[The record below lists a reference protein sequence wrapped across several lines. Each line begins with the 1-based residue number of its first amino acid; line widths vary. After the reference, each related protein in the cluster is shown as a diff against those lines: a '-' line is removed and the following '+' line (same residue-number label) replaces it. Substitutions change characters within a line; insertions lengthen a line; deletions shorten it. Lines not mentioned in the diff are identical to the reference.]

1 MLTIGKIGGDRKQ
14 QLYYDSQVAKGAE
27 DYYAGKGEA
36 PGSWHGE
43 AAAGLGLSGPP
54 SADQL
59 LRMFAGRHPETG
71 EQLARRP
78 KEGSKRAVIAGFDLT
93 FKAPKSVSVL
103 FAANDELA
111 DRMTRAHETAVTK
124 ALEYMQTHAMRV
136 RRGHNGTQAERDA
149 KLERG
154 WQSAESL
161 KPEGVL
167 MARYRHRVSR
177 AMDPHLHTHVVIPN
191 MAKGPDGRWTALEHP
206 PLYEYAK
213 SGGAVYQAF
222 VRHEV
227 LSMLPWAKW
236 MTPENGVAELV
247 EEQIPGELRK
257 AMSKRTQQINERER
271 ELALAGFDSSP
282 KLRDLAGL
290 ETRASKPESGLDEAE
305 WLQRVRAEMAEHGL
319 DQNAIEALMELA
331 DAPDIAAVDER
342 ILADQLFGR
351 QGLTKLTNT
360 FHRRDLVFAVASA
373 HIAGAETL
381 AEIEAMVDRLLAS
394 DQVVKIDH
402 PTKPLYT
409 TVELVE
415 CEQQIVNQARDGR
428 GIGFGLV
435 DDRDVIAEI
444 RRSAATGLVL
454 NEGQAA
460 AVRGI
465 THSGNQIDT
474 IEALAGTGKT
484 TTASVLRKIYEN
496 AGFEVIGA
504 APTGRAE
511 RELKERAGI
520 TNTRTL
526 DSWDYRLA
534 RNPDLF
540 FFPELSGRGVGRKP
554 AVLILDEA
562 TMAHTRLSA
571 AVMTAAVESGVKVVA
586 IGDSG
591 QLSSVQAGGW
601 LGRLTKQF
609 GSFELDDVRRQI
621 NRKERAMLAQVHAG
635 NPGPY
640 IEFKL
645 KRREL
650 QVFDGEH
657 AGLRATQDAVE
668 KLLKA
673 RKHPK
678 IGPEGALIISLENE
692 RRHLIND
699 IVRETLYANGEL
711 GETAEI
717 GGREWAVND
726 RVILRQNDHEIDVD
740 NGMRGIIKTV
750 SQDGL
755 QIQIDGYD
763 LVTVPA
769 WYVAQHTQYAYAI
782 TGHSSQG
789 ATVKWATVIGRAGD
803 FSKNWGYT
811 ALSRAQ
817 YPTRMLVIDE
827 PTPSQ
832 QERAETGPLEK
843 PDTDLLRRLEHRLKQ
858 RDDED
863 LAISQIDGAEARRHW
878 EATLS
883 PDAKRRIART
893 NRARQRQE
901 LVDGRERMHEI
912 AARLNDPQHQDDVQL
927 ARSLAEV
934 RDRVTLWQQQGGQAE
949 AEGGHLSPT
958 QLEDLSRL
966 LDQENALME
975 QVAGEPEDM
984 LDLDLALR
992 DELSDL
998 TNLNVVLQEAVEP
1011 QWLVAQIGA
1020 MPNDEQLRDLWVQT
1034 SEKLHEHRFNHGIHR
1049 HEDTSLPSMP
1059 TSLRTMLRRS
1069 REQLGHRARETDL
1082 DRGF

>member
-36 PGSWHGE
+36 PGSWHGP
-43 AAAGLGLSGPP
+43 AAAELGLTGPP
-54 SADQL
+54 TADQL

-71 EQLARRP
+71 QQLARRP

-93 FKAPKSVSVL
+93 FKAPKSVSIL

-111 DRMTRAHETAVTK
+111 DLMTRAHETAVTK
-124 ALEYMQTHAMRV
+124 ALEYMQTHATKV
-136 RRGHNGTQAERDA
+136 RRGHNGTQAERNA
-149 KLERG
+149 SLLRG
-154 WQSAESL
+154 WDTAESI

-167 MARYRHRVSR
+167 IARYRHRVSR

-213 SGGAVYQAF
+213 SGGAVYQALI
-222 VRHEV
+222 RHEV
-227 LSMLPWAKW
+227 LSMLPWARW
-236 MTPENGVAELV
+236 MTPENGVAELI
-247 EEQIPGELRK
+247 EEQMPGELRK
-257 AMSKRTQQINERER
+257 ALSKRTQQINERER
-271 ELALAGFDSSP
+271 ELALAGFDGGA

-290 ETRASKPESGLDEAE
+290 ETRASKPESGLDEAQ
-305 WLQRVRAEMAEHGL
+305 WLERVRAEMAEHGL
-319 DQNAIEALMELA
+319 DQHAVQALMELA
-331 DAPDIAAVDER
+331 AAPDIAAVDEQ
-342 ILADQLFGR
+342 ILAEHLFGPD
-351 QGLTKLTNT
+351 GLTKMTNT
-360 FHRRDLVFAVASA
+360 FHRRDVVFAAASA
-373 HIAGAETL
+373 HIGGVETL
-381 AEIEAMVDRLLAS
+381 GEIETMVDRLLAN

-409 TVELVE
+409 TIELVE
-415 CEQQIVNQARDGR
+415 CEQQIVNHVRNGR
-428 GIGFGLV
+428 GLEFGLV
-435 DDRDVIAEI
+435 DHRDVIAEI
-444 RRSAATGLVL
+444 RRSAAAGLLL

-460 AVRGI
+460 ALLGI
-465 THSGNQIDT
+465 TRSGNQLDT
-474 IEALAGTGKT
+474 VEALAGTGKT
-484 TTASVLRKIYEN
+484 TTARLLRQVYEN

-511 RELKERAGI
+511 RELKEIAGI
-520 TNTRTL
+520 TNTHTL

-540 FFPELSGRGVGRKP
+540 FFHELTEQGVGQKP

-571 AVMTAAVESGVKVVA
+571 AVITAAVESGVKVVA

-601 LGRLTKQF
+601 LSRLTKQF

-621 NRKERAMLAQVHAG
+621 NRHERAVLGKLHDG
-635 NPGPY
+635 NPTPY
-640 IEFKL
+640 VEFKL

-650 QVFDGEH
+650 EIFDGEH
-657 AGLRATQDAVE
+657 AGLHASQHAVQM
-668 KLLKA
+668 LLKA
-673 RKHPK
+673 REHPK

-711 GETAEI
+711 GETVEI

-726 RVILRQNDHEIDVD
+726 RIILRQNDREIDVD
-740 NGMRGIIKTV
+740 NGMRGTIRTV
-750 SQDGL
+750 SEDGL
-755 QIQIDGYD
+755 QVQIDGYD

-769 WYVAQHTQYAYAI
+769 WYVAQHVQYAYAI

-789 ATVKWATVIGRAGD
+789 ATVPWASVIGRAGD

-817 YPTRMLVIDE
+817 YPTRILVIDE

-843 PDTDLLRRLEHRLKQ
+843 PDSDILKRLEHRLKQ

-863 LAISQIDGAEARRHW
+863 LAISQIDAAQARRLW

-883 PDAKRRIART
+883 PEAKRRVART
-893 NRARQRQE
+893 NRARQRHE
-901 LVDGRERMHEI
+901 LIDGRERMRTI
-912 AARLNDPQHQDDVQL
+912 AGQLNDPGHQQEVEL
-927 ARSLAEV
+927 ARSLADV
-934 RDRVTLWQQQGGQAE
+934 RDQITIWQQHGEQIE
-949 AEGGHLSPT
+949 ADGGHLSPS
-958 QLEDLSRL
+958 QLGDLSL
-966 LDQENALME
+966 LVRQEDALME
-975 QVAGEPEDM
+975 LLAGEPEDI
-984 LDLDLALR
+984 LDFDLALR

-998 TNLNVVLQEAVEP
+998 TNSSVELQEVVEP
-1011 QWLVAQIGA
+1011 QWLIAEVGT
-1020 MPNDEQLRDLWVQT
+1020 MPNDERLREVWVRA
-1034 SEKLHEHRFNHGIHR
+1034 SEALHDHRFNHGVHR
-1049 HEDTSLPSMP
+1049 REDATLPSMP
-1059 TSLRTMLRRS
+1059 TSLRALLRRS
-1069 REQLGHRARETDL
+1069 RDQLGHQSRDNDL
-1082 DRGF
+1082 DRGL